1 MNARSDAGDAG
12 TNRVLMNRVLMKGN
26 EAIAEAAIRAGCRA
40 YFAYPITPQTELAE
54 YMAREL
60 PKSGGVF
67 LQAESEV
74 AAINMVFGAAGTGV
88 RVMTTTSSPGYSLMQ
103 EGLSYIVGARL
114 PCVVVNVM
122 RGGPGLGN
130 IAPSQG
136 DYFQVTRSLGHGDSH
151 GIVLAPSTVQ
161 EAIDLVGRAFVL
173 AERYRLP
180 AIVAADGLLGQMM
193 EPVILPDPT
202 PPPAPPP
209 WATRGSSDGRHVL
222 TSVFLDPEAL
232 ERHVLTLTRT
242 YRDIERAEQ
251 RWDEYHTD
259 DADVVIVA
267 YGTTARIARSAV
279 DRVRDIGVAAGLI
292 RPITLWPFPVAAFER
307 RVSVRRPKRWVVVEL
322 NAGQMIDDV
331 RLAVAGREPVESYGR
346 VGGMVPTPAEIAD
359 VVTHRQQL
367 LAAVGDIT

>member
-1 MNARSDAGDAG
+1 
-12 TNRVLMNRVLMKGN
+12 MKGN
-26 EAIAEAAIRAGCRA
+26 EAIAEAAISAGCRA

-60 PKSGGVF
+60 PKAGGVF

-74 AAINMVFGAAGTGV
+74 AAINMVFGAAGAGV
-88 RVMTTTSSPGYSLMQ
+88 RTMTTTSSPGYSLMQ

-136 DYFQVTRSLGHGDSH
+136 DYFQVTRSVGHGDSH

-161 EAIDLVGRAFVL
+161 EAIDLVRQAFVL

-193 EPVILPDPT
+193 EPVVLPDHIEP
-202 PPPAPPP
+202 PGPPA
-209 WATRGSSDGRHVL
+209 WATRGADDERHVL

-232 ERHVLTLTRT
+232 ERHVLALVRT
-242 YRDIERAEQ
+242 YHEIERAEQ
-251 RWDEYHTD
+251 RWDEYLTE
-259 DADVVIVA
+259 DADVGVVA
-267 YGTTARIARSAV
+267 YGTTARIARTAV
-279 DRVRDIGVAAGLI
+279 DRARRIGVKAGLL
-292 RPITLWPFPVAAFER
+292 RPITLWPFPIAAFKR
-307 RVSVRRPKRWVVVEL
+307 RGRRPKRWLVVEL

-346 VGGMVPTPAEIAD
+346 VGGVVPTPAEVAEAI
-359 VVTHRQQL
+359 TQEQQV